1 MKDFGDFL
9 LLSYY
14 ICPYT
19 YSLIKGTNATLL
31 RSKSLLSMVLGKQA
45 RIQWSNGNNNSENI
59 ECSTNDENNSC
70 SNQLMYG
77 FYCLFETDSCFSKKV
92 SLKLVKLKFA
102 LWSNIVLDK
111 IQEKVQFWEAVKINR
126 LKSKL
131 RKLKL
136 ATKSNT

>member
-14 ICPYT
+14 ICTYT

-59 ECSTNDENNSC
+59 EYINF
-70 SNQLMYG
+70 SN
-77 FYCLFETDSCFSKKV
+77 F
-92 SLKLVKLKFA
+92 
-102 LWSNIVLDK
+102 
-111 IQEKVQFWEAVKINR
+111 
-126 LKSKL
+126 
-131 RKLKL
+131 
-136 ATKSNT
+136 